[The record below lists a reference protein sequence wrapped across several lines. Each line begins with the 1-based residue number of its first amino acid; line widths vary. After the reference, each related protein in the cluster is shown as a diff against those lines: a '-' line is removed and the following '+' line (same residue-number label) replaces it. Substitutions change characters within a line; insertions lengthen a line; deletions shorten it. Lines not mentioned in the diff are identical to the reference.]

1 MKIKEYIL
9 LENSKKNL
17 IGNKEQALQ
26 LLTIHLAHFQLD
38 LTQNNFQKTGN
49 ISYLMEEMSTILIE
63 LYHCYDKNFSLN
75 KQNEIE
81 FESLKHIFIKMDEDL
96 FLLKKSIF
104 HKDDKSITCY
114 RIENILN
121 YLIIIDEHL
130 NNQ

>member
-63 LYHCYDKNFSLN
+63 LYHCYNKDFSLN
-75 KQNEIE
+75 KQNEIKLE
-81 FESLKHIFIKMDEDL
+81 NIKHIFIKMDEDL

-104 HKDDKSITCY
+104 YKDDKSIPCY

-121 YLIIIDEHL
+121 YLILIDEHL